1 MLRKIIPNV
10 IHDQEV
16 VHMTRKATVRQAAR
30 LMHKHNVGSVLIME
44 KNVLKG
50 IVTVADMT
58 YRVVA
63 QGRDPETTHLGEI
76 MTPDPD
82 TISPDGTAIE
92 ALRMMQD
99 GGYRHLPV
107 VEDGVVLGVASRR
120 DFHGD
125 EKARLEEETG
135 LWERIA

>member
-1 MLRKIIPNV
+1 MLRKIIPSV
-10 IHDQEV
+10 IHDQDV
-16 VHMTRKATVRQAAR
+16 VHMTPKATVRQAAC
-30 LMHKHNVGSVLIME
+30 LMQKHNVGSVLIME
-44 KNVLKG
+44 RDVLKG

-63 QGRDPETTHLGEI
+63 EGRDFDGTYLSEI
-76 MTPDPD
+76 MTPRPD
-82 TISPDGTAIE
+82 TIAPDGTAIE

-107 VEDGVVLGVASRR
+107 VEDGTVLGVASRR

>member
-1 MLRKIIPNV
+1 
-10 IHDQEV
+10 
-16 VHMTRKATVRQAAR
+16 MTPKATARQAAR
-30 LMHKHNVGSVLIME
+30 LMHKLNVGSILIME

-50 IVTVADMT
+50 ILTVADMT

-63 QGRDPETTHLGEI
+63 QGRDPEKTHLGEI

-107 VEDGVVLGVASRR
+107 VEHGVVLGVASRR